1 MSAPAIGYDENAEEE
16 EGRGGDEDDDDDDV
30 EEGNSTALA
39 RFKCLP

>member
-1 MSAPAIGYDENAEEE
+1 MLAPAIGYDENAEEE
-16 EGRGGDEDDDDDDV
+16 EGRGGDEDDDDDV